1 MVVFVHSVVFVAPAA
16 AAAARMKINR
26 KNDRKALLTLAYI
39 KSEVLVHPMLFEILN
54 ALNKGMNR
62 IFRDTSRKSYLYYYK
77 TPKDTPDSELDTEK
91 TITEFRIKSK
101 CVLSV

>member
-26 KNDRKALLTLAYI
+26 KNDREALLTLAYI

-54 ALNKGMNR
+54 ALNKGTKEN
-62 IFRDTSRKSYLYYYK
+62 F
-77 TPKDTPDSELDTEK
+77 
-91 TITEFRIKSK
+91 
-101 CVLSV
+101 